1 VTLHAPPVASPANA
15 SSSTVPGRISGLNA
29 GRLLAAL
36 GTIWIHTEPL
46 PQFESV
52 SALGRFAVPFFC
64 VVAGFFLVGALR
76 SVIRRQQSFL
86 DFVERRFFRY
96 YTPFTVWTFIYV
108 ALRLTGERFGATR
121 QPIEFGPEVILV
133 GTMYHLWFLPFLALA
148 STIMAPLILW
158 TVRGRGREVPVAVVI
173 LLAGVALAMT
183 DPLEI
188 SEPHLDLAY
197 FAERCQVRT
206 PAFLW
211 GVALG
216 LVVPGGIRPRLPR
229 WSAVI
234 AAVLFVGPL
243 LVYWL
248 VGRTSL
254 GANIAGVALAVLCV
268 SVAGRADRALAPLA
282 SMGLG
287 IYLLHPLVVV
297 VVGRVYSSLVPGLD
311 LAGLGI
317 WGHLAM
323 FGPCAILS
331 IAGVWVMS
339 KTPLRRIITL

>member
-1 VTLHAPPVASPANA
+1 M
-15 SSSTVPGRISGLNA
+15 NA

-76 SVIRRQQSFL
+76 SVIRRKQSFL

-96 YTPFTVWTFIYV
+96 YTPFTVWTFVYV
-108 ALRLTGERFGATR
+108 ALRLTGESFGVTR
-121 QPIEFGPEVILV
+121 QQIEFGPEVILV

-158 TVRGRGREVPVAVVI
+158 TLRGAGRAVPVALVVLI
-173 LLAGVALAMT
+173 AGVALAMT
-183 DPLEI
+183 EPLEI

-216 LVVPGGIRPRLPR
+216 LIAPGAMGGQVPR
-229 WSAVI
+229 WWAWI
-234 AAVLFVGPL
+234 AAVMFVVPL
-243 LVYWL
+243 LIYWQL
-248 VGRTSL
+248 GRTSL
-254 GANIAGVALAVLCV
+254 GANTSGVALAVLCMA
-268 SVAGRADRALAPLA
+268 VAGRLDRPLARLA

-297 VVGRVYSSLVPGLD
+297 VVGRLFSSLAPRLD
-311 LAGLGI
+311 LVGLGI

-323 FGPCAILS
+323 FVPCALLS